1 MKLARKPQATTD
13 KQALSYVGVIIRA
26 FEPLN
31 FLNLS
36 DQDREIALQ
45 ARKALENIINTNEY
59 EVSNSTETIKEKAIN
74 Q

>member
-1 MKLARKPQATTD
+1 MKLARKTQATD

-45 ARKALENIINTNEY
+45 ARKALENIIDTNGY
-59 EVSNSTETIKEKAIN
+59 EVSNSTETIKEKATK